1 MRIIALI
8 LLLAAPV
15 FAEDETTLTSF
26 GPFTAKL
33 PADMVE
39 GEPDGTTRT
48 FTNEGIRL
56 VVEQGPGVSLD
67 AYEFDANADLK
78 KVPVEVDGIPTEML
92 VIQEKGQLTMAM
104 KLDAPDSA
112 GYVFGVEAN
121 GPCAVEDL
129 EVAERILTHH
139 HQVRL
144 VIPFK

>member
-104 KLDAPDSA
+104 KLDAPDSDESLAMVVTCEALRARIAA
-112 GYVFGVEAN
+112 GK
-121 GPCAVEDL
+121 
-129 EVAERILTHH
+129 ILYS
-139 HQVRL
+139 VDYA
-144 VIPFK
+144 P